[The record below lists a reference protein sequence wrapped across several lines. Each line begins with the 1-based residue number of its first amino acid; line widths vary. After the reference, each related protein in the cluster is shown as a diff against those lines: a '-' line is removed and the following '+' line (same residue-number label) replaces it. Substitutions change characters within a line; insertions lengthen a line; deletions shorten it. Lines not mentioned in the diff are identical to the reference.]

1 MDHFSPVAPAHNR
14 VLVLPVGRI
23 ERQRFTSLLQ
33 RLQSEAS
40 IIPLAHVQE
49 KPYNDAFFLSPKA
62 FPQGS
67 LLYRFSAAA
76 PSEQQQQLS
85 PFELFREPLL
95 VLGVVDGVNGTEES
109 NRKELEDAAA
119 YLKEKHPRVVH
130 RQLLVLEGSSGE
142 RNASL
147 PSNAI
152 GIANAD
158 TEDDPSLREAI
169 CQVSA
174 RFLVELTTYAKAMH
188 ASPSVQ
194 TPGQTARSLQRNAPL
209 RENENRRPDSRQ
221 STPPPS
227 VSSPTSEGSPARPAS
242 RAPPLPATSFDQ
254 IASANN
260 PQSDIAR
267 SDSRASNQSNKG
279 KRGTRSSSQDR
290 VSVQGFGSGTS
301 QEKVRVRGKARVG
314 IVLGSI
320 YMMAGNWNAALG
332 LLIEHTG
339 KARTLGDQLWH
350 AKGMENMLV
359 CMVLLAWSGIE
370 LQVPSICEPVLDRST
385 TERAARIAAET
396 KAAAEGTKQQLQ
408 LFRLSV
414 AIPDL
419 SKLILNLYRST
430 EGSLELPFLTLAEA
444 TIRLTK
450 LLAMLGA
457 AGGDVTPD
465 NLRPLVV
472 TNKPMGDESTAKI
485 KAFRP
490 TSVGGKSKL
499 LPKSVIAEILAQ
511 ALPPGEDMLAGNDHI
526 RVLSGVAAGYALLGM
541 DRKKAIVIK
550 DLVARLTGALIQARK
565 LGAAEAGIH
574 PAASL
579 STDTGADA
587 LLAIVEESHGVHNLI
602 AEISRI
608 YGADLTPSSKP
619 ETVFYPD
626 AKAFGNPS
634 LKFDL
639 LRELVGFCEASPDPY
654 GVLLLTTSL
663 LRAAGPSVAV
673 DASPAVVQNAF
684 SKEEQM
690 HLATVIGRTV
700 SVSKHLGL
708 TDVQATYWDP
718 FLVRGVEILQP
729 SGQRAVIDRSKL
741 RKADAP
747 VGETGPGN
755 PLLYDPNAS
764 RPGTAATKQTFV
776 LIQNEPSECV
786 VTLQNPFDIPI
797 DVERL
802 ELVSE
807 GIELVSRHEP
817 LTLGP
822 LRFQRIS
829 ILVTSAEVGTAKIT
843 GCRVQMHGCS
853 TQVFPVIPKAWSA
866 RAPLTIKDIG
876 VNAQAA
882 YSEQDIEKELK
893 ALGIEPEIAAAA
905 VIDALPTLALE
916 ENSDLEMGL
925 MLLEGESS
933 DLELTLRNAGNVAA
947 SVFEVTDTGDVLCWP
962 GSDASVG
969 PGVSESSPAMPKR
982 VVKPGETAVF
992 RFKVVGKAG
1001 VSGTHVNF
1009 FYCSAGSESMK
1020 HARAVSV
1027 PVNMTVNAALQVHNF
1042 EVGQSSRGRDAFL
1055 VSFDVRNA
1063 WPKSISYRSL
1073 VDGVGTGEDLIDQQG
1088 VLAPGEIRRVF
1099 LQVNHSARSG
1109 GFEEDMEVVRKD
1121 FLSRLQVLWE
1131 VDDRSGAIDV
1141 QSLALPPESL
1151 ELLRGSPV
1159 QLSLEIIA
1167 DEELEAADKGVV
1179 VGSFVRIRATLASR
1193 GKDVPGPL
1201 SVSLSP
1207 RSLDLGREDRRL
1219 AVVGTLKRVR
1229 PPLRADCEDRV
1240 EFVVVPLVAGGAVE
1254 MEAVVRPAR
1263 LAAPVPGEAEWTA
1276 RRVLALRVAAG
1287 GL

>member
-23 ERQRFTSLLQ
+23 ERQRFTSLLR

-40 IIPLAHVQE
+40 IIPLADVQE

-62 FPQGS
+62 FSQGS

-85 PFELFREPLL
+85 PFELFRDPLL
-95 VLGVVDGVNGTEES
+95 VLGIVDGVNGTEES

-119 YLKEKHPRVVH
+119 YLKERHSRVVH
-130 RQLLVLEGSSGE
+130 RQLLVLEGSSGDG
-142 RNASL
+142 NASHH
-147 PSNAI
+147 SSAI

-158 TEDDPSLREAI
+158 VENDPSLKAAI
-169 CQVSA
+169 CEVSA

-194 TPGQTARSLQRNAPL
+194 TPGQTARSLQRNASL

-227 VSSPTSEGSPARPAS
+227 VSSPTSEGSPARPSS

-254 IASANN
+254 IAGANN

-301 QEKVRVRGKARVG
+301 QEKIRVRGKARVG

-359 CMVLLAWSGIE
+359 CMVLLAWSGVE

-396 KAAAEGTKQQLQ
+396 KAAAEGTRQQLQ

-465 NLRPLVV
+465 NLRPVVV
-472 TNKPMGDESTAKI
+472 TNKPMGDENNAKI

-490 TSVGGKSKL
+490 ASVGAKSKL
-499 LPKSVIAEILAQ
+499 LPKSVIAEMLAQ
-511 ALPPGEDMLAGNDHI
+511 ALPPGEDMLTGNDHI

-587 LLAIVEESHGVHNLI
+587 LLAIVEESHGVHKLI

-619 ETVFYPD
+619 EAVFYPD
-626 AKAFGNPS
+626 ARAFGNPS

-663 LRAAGPSVAV
+663 LRAAGPSAAV

-700 SVSKHLGL
+700 NVSKHLGL

-718 FLVRGVEILQP
+718 FVVRGVEILQP

-741 RKADAP
+741 SKADAP

-764 RPGTAATKQTFV
+764 RPGTAATKQTFMLV
-776 LIQNEPSECV
+776 QNEPSECV

-802 ELVSE
+802 ELIAE
-807 GIELVSRHEP
+807 GIELVSHHEP

-822 LRFQRIS
+822 LRFQSIH
-829 ILVTSAEVGTAKIT
+829 ILVTSAAVGAAKIT

-853 TQVFPVIPKAWSA
+853 TQVFPIIPKAWSA
-866 RAPLTIKDIG
+866 KAPLTIKDVG
-876 VNAQAA
+876 LDAQAA

-893 ALGIEPEIAAAA
+893 SLGIEPEIVAAA

-933 DLELTLRNAGNVAA
+933 DLELTLRNTGSVAA
-947 SVFEVTDTGDVLCWP
+947 SVWEVTDTGDVLRWP
-962 GSDASVG
+962 GSDDSVG
-969 PGVSESSPAMPKR
+969 PGVSESSTAIPKR
-982 VVKPGETAVF
+982 IVKPGETAVF
-992 RFKVVGKAG
+992 RFQVVGKAG

-1009 FYCSAGSESMK
+1009 FYCSAGSESLK

-1027 PVNMTVNAALQVHNF
+1027 PVNMTVNAGLQVHNF
-1042 EVGQSSRGRDAFL
+1042 EVGQSYRGGDALL

-1073 VDGVGTGEDLIDQQG
+1073 VDGVDTGEDFVDQQG

-1099 LQVNHSARSG
+1099 LQVKRSAKSD

-1121 FLSRLQVLWE
+1121 FLSRLQVSWE
-1131 VDDRSGAIDV
+1131 VEGRRGAIDV

-1151 ELLRGSPV
+1151 DLLRGSPV
-1159 QLSLEIIA
+1159 QLSLDVIA
-1167 DEELEAADKGVV
+1167 DEQSEAAHKEVV
-1179 VGSFVRIRATLASR
+1179 VGSFVRIQATLSSR

-1207 RSLDLGREDRRL
+1207 RPLDLGREDRRL

-1229 PPLRADCEDRV
+1229 PPLRAGCEDRV
-1240 EFVVVPLVAGGAVE
+1240 EFVVVPLVAGGVVE

-1263 LAAPVPGEAEWTA
+1263 LAAPVLGEAEWMA
-1276 RRVLALRVAAG
+1276 RRVLVLRVGAG
-1287 GL
+1287 L